1 MNTEFFD
8 EYEEFFDFSSEFNEL
23 EKEDKITRSLPQD
36 KNVNYE
42 VVRIEKEGGDKEND
56 NEGEWEDDI
65 THNEKKEGDNEKPQ
79 KKVRLYK

>member
-42 VVRIEKEGGDKEND
+42 VVRIEKEGDKEND
-56 NEGEWEDDI
+56 NEGEWEDDT